1 VLFYKLFKELNS
13 YIRDFVGHSNPLWM
27 HSWLNYHETPKK
39 LSKILGKEQGYHGH
53 ASKYHGY
60 ISIDPQDTT
69 TIFKNKLQIN
79 NKIGQ
84 IYIGPGNFLLKDNF
98 DFDHCVIENSPI
110 TKPRITIGF
119 NFHEEYNQLLSP
131 CNIPLL

>member
-1 VLFYKLFKELNS
+1 MLFYKLFKELNS